1 MMHLSPAP
9 VDQLKN
15 SGRANV
21 QIFHDFTIM
30 IRAAFPPH
38 GPKYIAS
45 AMNGIIPKLNVNV
58 RRTLEYPLIHLVGL
72 IRATPN
78 SSERVINRDLIGVS
92 EIFVHHLQVASIK
105 RAVEL
110 RQCLLRLTKISEF
123 LVTCD
128 GLLYR
133 FHALSFQRTHRPR

>member
-15 SGRANV
+15 SGRSNV

-38 GPKYIAS
+38 GPKYVAS
-45 AMNGIIPKLNVNV
+45 AMNRIIPKLNVNV

-78 SSERVINRDLIGVS
+78 SSERVINRDLIGVG
-92 EIFVHHLQVASIK
+92 EIVVHHLQITSIE

-110 RQCLLRLTKISEF
+110 RQCLLRLVKIPEV

-133 FHALSFQRTHRPR
+133 LHGLSVRRSDRQ

>member
-9 VDQLKN
+9 IDQLKN

-30 IRAAFPPH
+30 ICAAFPPH

-45 AMNGIIPKLNVNV
+45 AMNGVIPKLNVNV

-72 IRATPN
+72 IGAPSN
-78 SSERVINRDLIGVS
+78 SSKRVINRDFIGVS
-92 EIFVHHLQVASIK
+92 EIFVHHLQIASIE

-110 RQCLLRLTKISEF
+110 RQCLRRLAKISEF

-128 GLLYR
+128 GLLNR
-133 FHALSFQRTHRPR
+133 FHALSFTVP

>member
-38 GPKYIAS
+38 GPKYVAS

-58 RRTLEYPLIHLVGL
+58 RRTLEYPVIHLVWR

-78 SSERVINRDLIGVS
+78 SSERVIYRDFIGVS
-92 EIFVHHLQVASIK
+92 EIFVHHLQIASIEC
-105 RAVEL
+105 AVEL
-110 RQCLLRLTKISEF
+110 GQRLWRLAKISEF

-133 FHALSFQRTHRPR
+133 FRTLSVHCAHRHR